1 MIKLLQK
8 DLSNA
13 RQKAYFKR
21 WVMYNTYE
29 EIKSDIENV
38 YKWFFDN
45 VCAKCNKECQH
56 NGRRVLL
63 CSKFQE
69 LIEFFV
75 DKK

>member
-1 MIKLLQK
+1 
-8 DLSNA
+8 
-13 RQKAYFKR
+13 
-21 WVMYNTYE
+21 MYNTYE